1 MDNSASSDTTGWTLA
16 MLIATAPL
24 TLTLLLLSRCYYHD
38 GVAQSFS
45 GGVAIRHVFPVS
57 WMTTNIFLWMAWG
70 ETDSPRGGTGSG
82 QSLMSTSAS
91 FCWRK
96 FCTLLP
102 VTLNLLIKVQQTS
115 LYRHYIN
122 HSQTLFTLTF
132 RSVSET
138 FVRRSCSILL
148 PVLATVVMR
157 RGKKSVVRVAQ
168 CVADL
173 IPVHRTSSLLSDV
186 HCFLNA
192 SGTSIRLSIQDCR
205 FWPVDYMVVMACI
218 ISQSWF
224 ILFWQTGQTLTS
236 CEWFTCCCFH
246 FSLVPNFL
254 PVSPM

>member
-1 MDNSASSDTTGWTLA
+1 M
-16 MLIATAPL
+16 
-24 TLTLLLLSRCYYHD
+24 LLSRR
-38 GVAQSFS
+38 S
-45 GGVAIRHVFPVS
+45 GSVLLWRRCDSYVFPVS
-57 WMTTNIFLWMAWG
+57 WITTNIFLWMAWG
-70 ETDSPRGGTGSG
+70 EIDSPRGGTGSG

-102 VTLNLLIKVQQTS
+102 VTLNLVIKVQQTS

-148 PVLATVVMR
+148 PVLATVVMW
-157 RGKKSVVRVAQ
+157 RGKKSVVRVTQ
-168 CVADL
+168 CIAVL
-173 IPVHRTSSLLSDV
+173 IPVHRTPSLLSDV

-246 FSLVPNFL
+246 FCLVFFQSCPKLPPSLTYASRLTVAARNFVHTVCDFFL
-254 PVSPM
+254 LSFVYQ